1 MGGHAGDVTVTETAC
16 NKTTPAHDHPVGS
29 PGQGQQSRWVGKDPV
44 PRPQQMAALKFK
56 ITSMP
61 FPSALGT
68 GVNTEMRRG
77 EFPYLEDEEAP
88 DMVPRACVCIG
99 TIAAI

>member
-1 MGGHAGDVTVTETAC
+1 
-16 NKTTPAHDHPVGS
+16 
-29 PGQGQQSRWVGKDPV
+29 
-44 PRPQQMAALKFK
+44 MAALKFK

-68 GVNTEMRRG
+68 GVNTEMGRG
-77 EFPYLEDEEAP
+77 EFPYLAEEETP
-88 DMVPRACVCIG
+88 DMAVIACVCIG